1 MSEIDEKLRQ
11 ELDSLI
17 EIANTYRDGTISE
30 SLFYDVLYKYRD
42 DIELVMDCKNYLEGN
57 KVLVVSGE
65 NDVEDMDETYDF
77 SGDIKPYDP
86 VNIDISLKNLS
97 LSLVID
103 RMENDEIDLFP
114 DFQRKGGLWNDKQ
127 KSQLIESLLLRI
139 PLPAFYFDGSY
150 KDRWIVID
158 GLQRLTTLNE
168 FFVKKTLRLSGL
180 EFLHDLEGC
189 GIDDLPRVY
198 KRRMNETQIIVYII
212 NPGAPVNL
220 KYNIFKRINTGGIPL
235 EPQEI
240 RCALYQGFATEYLK
254 ELASLEVFKIATG
267 YSIKTER
274 MLDREVVLRFI
285 AFYELGIERYR
296 GAIDLYLN
304 MAMEYVNKNYNETY
318 AEYVKKIFITNLKVM
333 YMIFGKFAFRK
344 MPDEEK
350 KRPISKALFESFMVE
365 LAYWDTESL
374 TLLIERKDVMREK
387 YMDMCRNDKEFDDSL
402 RSAKVVSVKKRFEKI
417 HDLIEE
423 VLKDD

>member
-1 MSEIDEKLRQ
+1 M
-11 ELDSLI
+11 
-17 EIANTYRDGTISE
+17 
-30 SLFYDVLYKYRD
+30 
-42 DIELVMDCKNYLEGN
+42 
-57 KVLVVSGE
+57 
-65 NDVEDMDETYDF
+65 
-77 SGDIKPYDP
+77 
-86 VNIDISLKNLS
+86 
-97 LSLVID
+97 
-103 RMENDEIDLFP
+103 
-114 DFQRKGGLWNDKQ
+114 
-127 KSQLIESLLLRI
+127 RI
-139 PLPAFYFDGSY
+139 PLPAFYFDGSFND
-150 KDRWIVID
+150 KWIVID

-168 FFVKKTLRLSGL
+168 FFIKKTFRLSGL

-198 KRRMNETQIIVYII
+198 KRRMNETQITTYII

-220 KYNIFKRINTGGIPL
+220 KYNIFKRINTGGLRL

-240 RCALYQGFATEYLK
+240 RHALYQGFATNYLK
-254 ELASLEVFKIATG
+254 ELASLEDFKIATG

-274 MLDREVVLRFI
+274 MLDREFVLRFI
-285 AFYELGIERYR
+285 AFYELGIEKYR

-304 MAMEYVNKNYNETY
+304 MAMEYINKGYNEKY
-318 AEYVKKIFITNLKVM
+318 AEDVKKIFITNLKVM
-333 YMIFGKFAFRK
+333 HTIFDKFAFRK

-365 LAYWDTESL
+365 LAYWDTETL
-374 TLLIERKDVMREK
+374 TLLIERKDVMRGK

-423 VLKDD
+423 VLKID